1 MAASRGSIRRVPPAV
16 LSTRA
21 LNRALLQRQGLLERS
36 DGPAL
41 AWVERL
47 VGLQAQEPPDPYVGL
62 WSRIRDLDP
71 LELSDALGERQA
83 VRASLMRGTIHLVS
97 ARDCLGLHPLTQPL
111 LNHVWRSAW
120 QKRLNGA
127 PVDEVVEAGRELLAE
142 RPRPRAEL
150 QRLLAPRWPEAEPL
164 ALAYVV
170 TYMLPLVQVTPRGQW
185 RASAQATWALA
196 EDWLGAPL
204 DGDASL
210 DDLVRRYLAA
220 FGPATVSDMRTWCGL
235 NGLRAVVERLR
246 PELRTFRDERG
257 RELFDVPDGPLPD
270 PATPAPPRFLGTY
283 DNVLLSHD
291 DRARVQSGL
300 GPGLPVPRGGW
311 IGTLLVDGC
320 YRAFWK
326 LVEDGGSATLTIDRF
341 TPHPDDP
348 DGAMPALVEEGER
361 FAAFLAPGAAAR
373 VEFDPVL

>member
-1 MAASRGSIRRVPPAV
+1 MPDV

-21 LNRALLQRQGLLERS
+21 LNRALLQRQGLLERG

-71 LELSDALGERQA
+71 LELSDALGERRA

-111 LNHVWRSAW
+111 LNRVWRPAW
-120 QKRLNGA
+120 EKRLNGA
-127 PVDEVVEAGRELLAE
+127 PVDEVVAAGRELLAE

-204 DGDASL
+204 DGAASL

-235 NGLRAVVERLR
+235 NGLRAVFERLR

-291 DRARVQSGL
+291 DRARVQAGL
-300 GPGLPVPRGGW
+300 GPGMPVPRGGW
-311 IGTLLVDGC
+311 IGTLMVDGF

-326 LVEDGGSATLTIDRF
+326 LVEDGGTVTLTVDRF
-341 TPHPDDP
+341 APHPDDP
-348 DGAMPALVEEGER
+348 DGAVQAIVEEGER
-361 FAAFLAPGAAAR
+361 LAAFVAPGATAR
-373 VEFDPVL
+373 VVFEPTI